1 MFIKILGNLNR
12 VTSDYSRSVGF
23 TPATGLYYTSPANS
37 VFFWQVVSPEH
48 HLYLGCLEK
57 SRAQHGSFWFK
68 LLALRFGS
76 LKGTMKLLGA
86 IGRGWATDCHC
97 CQFPCFFCCNMFKG
111 RWRHLKTDR
120 SAAFQAGYI
129 YIYIYLFI
137 YI

>member
-76 LKGTMKLLGA
+76 LKGTMKL
-86 IGRGWATDCHC
+86 
-97 CQFPCFFCCNMFKG
+97 
-111 RWRHLKTDR
+111 WRNRKRVGDR
-120 SAAFQAGYI
+120 LPLLSVPVF
-129 YIYIYLFI
+129 LLL
-137 YI
+137 